1 MTEVQ
6 EDSLTLSDLGIPIP
20 YDLETNNT
28 KGPGPKKLHPA
39 FGNKIVMVG
48 HQPDDDDGPITQRRV
63 ASVGWKG
70 AGGYAPWF
78 PVGHNLKFDFGFV
91 YHADNSTL
99 LEMLANDTP
108 VWDTQ
113 VAEYVNG
120 SGLKSLEKACEDAGV
135 AFTKDDE
142 VKRYWEEG
150 YDTEDIPTD
159 ILEAYLKED
168 LRATDELFKH
178 QWATFKNKKLIV
190 EMSKVSLALAF
201 IEQEGMYVDEEA
213 LLEYAKTLLDEQA
226 GLETIVLKNL
236 HDRGWPRDEEFK
248 PNSAA
253 HLELLFFGGGLTRQK
268 RKCVGKY
275 KNGKDKYKKVD
286 VDHTIT
292 APKNSGELQAT
303 ERTATGKSK
312 FDDNWFNN
320 NTGIVDEVDAV
331 YRIRGIKK
339 EMSTFVEGVAANRS
353 DKTGLLHGDFNH
365 CITRTGRLSSSNP
378 NLQNLTNKSEFKK
391 VFTSRYG
398 ANGWIVEID
407 YSQLEVAILACLCGD
422 EQLLDDVKAGRD
434 LHYET
439 GKSVFG
445 WRDPSEMDKL
455 DRRTVKGVNF
465 GLIYGGGAKT
475 ISNQTGAP
483 VPIVQRLIDAF
494 YARYPGVKVWQDNN
508 IQLVK
513 ENAYWEGDVRTT
525 SGVPAMTSQL
535 VSPLGR
541 VWKFT
546 EDEPPWGGAP
556 NFSPTRI
563 KNYPVQGFA
572 TGDIVPIAVRLVAKA
587 IAGER
592 LGRKFKGVHL
602 TSTVHDSI
610 ILDVG
615 GDKAS
620 ASWVAKQ
627 IASVMSTD
635 LQAYL
640 KDTYGVELP
649 IELKA
654 EASIGRNWY
663 DQTDI

>member
-1 MTEVQ
+1 M
-6 EDSLTLSDLGIPIP
+6 
-20 YDLETNNT
+20 
-28 KGPGPKKLHPA
+28 HPA
-39 FGNKIVMVG
+39 FGNGIVMVG
-48 HQPDDDDGPITQRRV
+48 MKRPSERCRLAWRSLPAFGSRT
-63 ASVGWKG
+63 G
-70 AGGYAPWF
+70 F
-78 PVGHNLKFDFGFV
+78 PVGHNLKFDFGFM
-91 YHADNSTL
+91 YHEDHENVL
-99 LEMLANDTP
+99 KMLKGDTP

-120 SGLKSLEKACEDAGV
+120 NGLLSLEAACEKHGV
-135 AFTKDDE
+135 PFKKDDE
-142 VKRYWEEG
+142 IKEYWEQG
-150 YDTEDIPTD
+150 YDTDDISAD
-159 ILEAYLKED
+159 KLAAYLRGD
-168 LRATDELFKH
+168 LKATDALFRK
-178 QWATFKNKKLIV
+178 QWASFKNKKLIV

-201 IEQEGMYVDEEA
+201 IEQEGMYVDEDA
-213 LLEYAKTLLDEQA
+213 LLKYAETLINEQHA
-226 GLETIVLKNL
+226 LEKDVLKNL
-236 HDRGWPRDEEFK
+236 YERGWPKDEEFK

-253 HLELLFFGGGLTRQK
+253 HLELLFFGGALTRQE
-268 RKCVGKY
+268 RQCVGKY
-275 KNGKDKYKKVD
+275 KNGKDKFKKVD
-286 VDHTIT
+286 VTHPIT
-292 APKNSGELQAT
+292 APKNSGELQVT
-303 ERTATGKSK
+303 ERTATGKPK

-398 ANGWIVEID
+398 GDGWIVEID

-422 EQLLDDVKAGRD
+422 EQLLDDVRSGRD

-483 VPIVQRLIDAF
+483 VPVVQKLIDAF
-494 YARYPGVKVWQDNN
+494 YARYPGVKVWQEQN
-508 IQLVK
+508 IKLVE

-525 SGVPAMTSQL
+525 NGTPAMTSQL

-546 EDEPPWGGAP
+546 EDDPPWGGAP

-572 TGDIVPIAVRLVAKA
+572 TGDIVPIAVRLVAQELA
-587 IAGER
+587 HWR
-592 LGRKFKGVHL
+592 LKTPSLWNKIHL

-615 GDKAS
+615 SGKEKAE
-620 ASWVAKQ
+620 AVARVFSRRMM
-627 IASVMSTD
+627 ID
-635 LQAYL
+635 LKDYL